1 MKYVDRE
8 IRSVADLLGAMAAER
23 PEQRAV
29 WYRGQTNSNWRLT
42 SSIARHARADAELT
56 LFKRF
61 KQNALQFMLQRPAD
75 DWEWLF
81 VMQHHQLP
89 TRLMDW
95 TESPLVALYF
105 AVEADGEA
113 AEPAAL
119 WSICP
124 FELNHST
131 GFVATHDH
139 EIPAFGDDD
148 FLDAYLPT
156 FTGRMN
162 LGPIGAIGMRN
173 NLRIQAQQGVFT
185 VSRDPTVPLDEGD
198 PGFLWKYVVPA
209 DAKEPIRRELALLNI
224 GRLALFPEL
233 TNVALHAVDL

>member
-1 MKYVDRE
+1 
-8 IRSVADLLGAMAAER
+8 
-23 PEQRAV
+23 
-29 WYRGQTNSNWRLT
+29 
-42 SSIARHARADAELT
+42 

-105 AVEADGEA
+105 AVQDDNQL
-113 AEPAAL
+113 AEDAAL
-119 WSICP
+119 WSLAP
-124 FELNHST
+124 FELNRST
-131 GFVATHDH
+131 GFRAAHEQ
-139 EIPAFGDDD
+139 EIPAFGDDE

-156 FTGRMN
+156 FTGRMD
-162 LGPIGAIGMRN
+162 LGPMAAIGMRN

-185 VSRDPTVPLDEGD
+185 VSREAVPLDERSPD
-198 PGFLWKYVVPA
+198 ALWRYIIPA
-209 DAKEPIRRELALLNI
+209 AAKSEIRRELALLNV
-224 GRLALFPEL
+224 GKLALFPEL

>member
-1 MKYVDRE
+1 MKYADRE
-8 IRSVADLLGAMAAER
+8 IRSVADLLGAMANER
-23 PEQRAV
+23 PDHQAV
-29 WYRGQTNSNWRLT
+29 WYRGQTNAAWLLT

-105 AVEADGEA
+105 AVEDDAQADQ
-113 AEPAAL
+113 PAAL
-119 WSICP
+119 WSLCP
-124 FELNHST
+124 FELNQAT
-131 GFVATHDH
+131 GFVASHDH

-156 FTGRMN
+156 YAGRMN
-162 LGPIGAIGMRN
+162 LGAMGAIGMRN

-185 VSRDPTVPLDEGD
+185 VSRDHAIPLDEGD
-198 PGFLWKYVVPA
+198 PPHLWKYIVPA
-209 DAKEPIRRELALLNI
+209 DAKQSIRRELSLLNI